1 MVAACASSP
10 TAQRSKEAF
19 AQAQAEAQAAFGDGA
34 LYVEKFLTR
43 VRHIEVQV
51 LGDEATVL
59 HLGERDCSTQ
69 RRNQKLVEETPAP
82 GLGDAM
88 RGEICEAAVRLAQ
101 SVGYTSAGTV
111 EFIVDDAA
119 DAFYFM
125 EMNTRIQVEHPV
137 TEMVTGFDLVASQI
151 RIAGGDGAATTQRDV
166 TARGHSL
173 ECRINAED
181 PADNFR
187 PSPGIVTGYRAPGG
201 PGVRVDSQ
209 IYQGYTIPP
218 YYDSLI
224 GKLITW
230 GATRDEAVHRMQRAL
245 GEMRIEG
252 VTTTISFHRKL
263 LRDPAFVSARMYTRY
278 IEQELL
284 AVAGS

>member
-1 MVAACASSP
+1 
-10 TAQRSKEAF
+10 
-19 AQAQAEAQAAFGDGA
+19 
-34 LYVEKFLTR
+34 
-43 VRHIEVQV
+43 V

-82 GLGDAM
+82 GLDDAM
-88 RGEICEAAVRLAQ
+88 RREMCEAAARLAQ

-119 DAFYFM
+119 HAFYFM

-137 TEMVTGFDLVASQI
+137 TEMVTGIDLVGAQI
-151 RIAGGDGAATTQRDV
+151 RIAAGDGVGITQRDIES
-166 TARGHSL
+166 RGHSI

-187 PSPGIVTGYRAPGG
+187 PSPGTVTGYRCPGG

-209 IYQGYTIPP
+209 LFQGYTVPP

-252 VTTTISFHRKL
+252 VTTTIPFHRRL
-263 LRDPAFVSARMYTRY
+263 LRDPAFTGASMYTRY
-278 IEQELL
+278 IEQEFLA
-284 AVAGS
+284 AVAT